1 MVTERR
7 HFDRVQFG
15 RGYTAKIMAIDGT
28 WQRDCRIGDVS
39 DTGAKLTVKDS
50 VEGID
55 TKEFFLVLS
64 ATGSAH
70 RRCERIW
77 LNGDEIGVRFLREQQ
92 APPRRRGWKQSD
104 HPVDPQHAQA
114 HAKLAHDADAEKPNS
129 QD

>member
-7 HFDRVQFG
+7 HFDRVRFG

-39 DTGAKLTVKDS
+39 DTGAKLTVHGS
-50 VEGID
+50 VNGID
-55 TKEFFLVLS
+55 TGEFFLVLS
-64 ATGSAH
+64 ATASAH

-92 APPRRRGWKQSD
+92 AAPRRRSRKDAD
-104 HPVDPQHAQA
+104 HHVEPYRAP
-114 HAKLAHDADAEKPNS
+114 AHDAGSEKPNS